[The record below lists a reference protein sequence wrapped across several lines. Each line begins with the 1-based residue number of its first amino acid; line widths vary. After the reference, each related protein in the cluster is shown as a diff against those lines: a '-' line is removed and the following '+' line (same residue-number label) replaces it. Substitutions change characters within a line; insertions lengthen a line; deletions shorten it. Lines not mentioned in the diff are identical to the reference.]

1 MCKIHNSGLQLR
13 PVDVWKLF
21 LAIAIHDTAIH
32 FCIGMEMI
40 SGGIKR
46 LHVVAYFVTLAV
58 VTPVGVVIGIAATYN
73 VGSAG
78 DGATQD
84 LVIAVLSGI
93 RLLKNSQ
100 LQWTEMF

>member
-1 MCKIHNSGLQLR
+1 
-13 PVDVWKLF
+13 
-21 LAIAIHDTAIH
+21 
-32 FCIGMEMI
+32 MEMI

-73 VGSAG
+73 VGSADG

-84 LVIAVLSGI
+84 LVIAVLSGNGTFEKFTTPI
-93 RLLKNSQ
+93 
-100 LQWTEMF
+100 E